1 MHDLSVT
8 NIPKDPQLTNLL
20 DSIKEILGNVEVVIL
35 YKPVREVGTENI
47 LNLGKSDSEVKAR
60 FESYYKRNI
69 IADPIPEVFRVLY
82 PEIQELESFN
92 RLMYQL
98 KEYKQGVDLAVDES
112 ALVGDIRSMLERKD
126 YSVCHKI
133 LDKASF
139 QLFLLSIW
147 RYLTDTDSVYD
158 YLEIL
163 HRKGW
168 LPLEGVLCEPN
179 VQVSLGPHILTYNPD
194 LILILYDGHLS
205 NYYRKLQ
212 GHQTL
217 NTEFLEVL
225 VRNGNFLIMES
236 SIHPYYHSDKI
247 VRFFLPKER
256 IVVEEVKT
264 SKEPI
269 LDVLEYDNPI
279 HLNSFASIQFQAARL
294 EVLDLRCFFIFRLND
309 GDVERIETRSGSE
322 LLDKIL
328 TKVYGL
334 KGDEIPLS
342 KVESVDKYLKGPF
355 VIKIG
360 DIRFRVSG
368 VVCEGNYLI
377 PIFESKSRYKKREND
392 LILSILFRL
401 LYALRFEPSLIPRVP
416 GFVVIR
422 EGEPSKYV
430 PLW

>member
-20 DSIKEILGNVEVVIL
+20 DSIKESLGNVEVVIM
-35 YKPVREVGTENI
+35 YKPVSQVGPENI
-47 LNLGKSDSEVKAR
+47 LNTARRDPEVEAR
-60 FESYYKRNI
+60 FEDYTRNI

-92 RLMYQL
+92 RLIYQL

-194 LILILYDGHLS
+194 LILILYDGHLLNDYLS
-205 NYYRKLQ
+205 LQ
-212 GHQTL
+212 FHQTL
-217 NTEFLEVL
+217 NPEFFEVL
-225 VRNGNFLIMES
+225 VRNGNFVIRES
-236 SIHPYYHSDKI
+236 SIDPNYHSNEI
-247 VRFFLPKER
+247 VGFFLPKKS
-256 IVVEEVKT
+256 IVIEEVKT
-264 SKEPI
+264 SNEPI
-269 LDVLEYDNPI
+269 LDVLEYGNPR
-279 HLNSFASIQFQAARL
+279 HLNSFASIQFQAARF
-294 EVLDLRCFFIFRLND
+294 EVLGLTCFFIFRLND
-309 GDVERIETRSGSE
+309 GDVERTETRSGSK
-322 LLDKIL
+322 LLNEIV

-334 KGDEIPLS
+334 QGDEIPLS
-342 KVESVDKYLKGPF
+342 EVGSREKYLQGPF
-355 VIKIG
+355 AIKIG

-368 VVCEGNYLI
+368 VVCEGNYSI
-377 PIFESKSRYKKREND
+377 PIFESKSSRKKRENN
-392 LILSILFRL
+392 LILRILVKL
-401 LYALRFEPSLIPRVP
+401 LYALISEPSLIPRVP